1 MATPNRP
8 KPHAPPGWATG
19 QGTPV
24 YFRWLRRITPMIA
37 LDNIPAKAG
46 SIHPKKARPC
56 SRAQRKQEFTMAKRI
71 LVSLTATLAG
81 LVWASL
87 AMARIPLPDITE
99 LVEKD
104 GPAVVNISTTKTV
117 KAQEGMRDLM
127 EQFHR
132 RGGPDGGPMDD
143 FFDQFQRF
151 FGPQGRGNGAKPHKQ
166 RSLGSGFVI
175 SADGFI
181 VTNNHVVD
189 DADEVKVQFRNN
201 EKPLAAKIIGRDKE
215 TDLALLKIDGRT
227 DLPFLEF
234 GDSSKMKVGEWVLA
248 IGNPFGLE
256 NTVTLGIV
264 SAKGR
269 IIGAGPF
276 DNFIQTD
283 ASINPGNSGGPL
295 IDLDGKVIGI
305 NTAIVASGQGIGF
318 AIPSSMAKDVIA
330 QLREGKSVK
339 RGWLGVTIQDIDENT
354 AKALGM
360 ENTKGSLV
368 TSVIDG
374 EPAAKAGVK
383 TGDVITAVGGEAVD
397 DSNQLLRRVAAIK
410 PGESAQ
416 LTLLRN
422 GSSLTV
428 SVTLGQRDSKKLAQN
443 TPGGDESDDD
453 AAPASR
459 SASVIGL
466 TVRAIT
472 AQEAKALGMDK
483 PQGVL
488 LTGVADGS
496 EAEQADVRPGDV
508 VLEVNQHAVNS
519 PDEFKKAV
527 NEDGRKKGVVM
538 LQIKRQRQSIFRT
551 VPLTDSK

>member
-1 MATPNRP
+1 MLALGNTTRP
-8 KPHAPPGWATG
+8 
-19 QGTPV
+19 
-24 YFRWLRRITPMIA
+24 
-37 LDNIPAKAG
+37 DAG
-46 SIHPKKARPC
+46 SIHPKMARLP
-56 SRAQRKQEFTMAKRI
+56 RARAPRKQEFTMAKRI
-71 LVSLTATLAG
+71 LVSLTAALA
-81 LVWASL
+81 VVAWTTL

-104 GPAVVNISTTKTV
+104 GPAVVNISTTKTI
-117 KAQEGMRDLM
+117 KAQEGMRDLF

-132 RGGPDGGPMDD
+132 RGGPMDD
-143 FFDQFQRF
+143 FFDQFERF
-151 FGPQGRGNGAKPHKQ
+151 FGPQGRGGAPKPHKQ

-175 SADGFI
+175 SADGYI

-189 DADEVKVQFRNN
+189 GADEVKVQFRNN
-201 EKPLAAKIIGRDKE
+201 EKPLPAKIIGRDKE
-215 TDLALLKIDGRT
+215 TDLALLKIDGKS

-234 GDSSKMKVGEWVLA
+234 GDSSTLKVGAWVLA

-269 IIGAGPF
+269 VIGAGPF

-318 AIPSSMAKDVIA
+318 AIPSSMAKDIIA
-330 QLREGKSVK
+330 QLREGKTVK

-368 TSVIDG
+368 TSVIEG
-374 EPAAKAGVK
+374 EPAAKAGIK
-383 TGDVITAVGGEAVD
+383 TGDVITAVGGEKID
-397 DSNQLLRRVAAIK
+397 DSNQLLRRIAALR
-410 PGESAQ
+410 PGEAVK
-416 LTLLRN
+416 LDVLRK
-422 GSSLTV
+422 GSTQTV
-428 SVTLGQRDSKKLAQN
+428 SVTLGQRDPKKLAQN
-443 TPGGDESDDD
+443 GPNNEDEGDNTAGQ
-453 AAPASR
+453 AAT
-459 SASVIGL
+459 VIGL
-466 TVRAIT
+466 SVREVSP
-472 AQEAKALGMDK
+472 QEAKALGMDK
-483 PQGVL
+483 PRGVL
-488 LTGVADGS
+488 VTEVADGS

-508 VLEVNQHAVNS
+508 ILEVNQRAVNS
-519 PDEFKKAV
+519 PEDFKKIVA
-527 NEDGRKKGVVM
+527 EDGKQKGVVM

-551 VPLTDSK
+551 VPLKNSK